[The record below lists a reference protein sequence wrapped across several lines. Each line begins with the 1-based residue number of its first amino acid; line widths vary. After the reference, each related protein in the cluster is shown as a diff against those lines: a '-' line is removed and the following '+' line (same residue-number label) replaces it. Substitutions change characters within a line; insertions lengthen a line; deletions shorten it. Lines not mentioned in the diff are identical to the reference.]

1 LGVQLP
7 NLIIF
12 DIAIVSREHL
22 VLVVSVLYVLITMI
36 YLTINREYYLLDTN
50 MIFLFQQLRDLFT
63 KNTFRWEQRTYKQ
76 QEYKLF

>member
-1 LGVQLP
+1 
-7 NLIIF
+7 
-12 DIAIVSREHL
+12 VSREHL

-63 KNTFRWEQRTYKQ
+63 KKHIPMEATNI
-76 QEYKLF
+76 